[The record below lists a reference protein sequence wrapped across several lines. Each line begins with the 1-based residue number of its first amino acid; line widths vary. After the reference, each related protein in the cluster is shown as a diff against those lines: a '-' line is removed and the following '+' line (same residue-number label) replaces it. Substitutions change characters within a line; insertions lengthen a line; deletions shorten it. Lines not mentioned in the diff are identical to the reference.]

1 MDTTYHRTPLG
12 LLRLWTEVPS
22 SMPQAPEEMLSLLLS
37 WMDAPDPA
45 NRVAPMAFSLMM
57 RVKKEFPNTLTFD
70 CYLLADYFKMAAKA
84 SPQLQACLLLLRPET
99 LAVTVQALLL
109 ASDGGGED
117 MMALWV
123 KLISIPAMPPPK
135 YAMGMVNMDRWSS
148 PYPIYSL
155 VTTYFR
161 CVIRQCYSDK
171 SASSGGVDWRVMT
184 ESMLRTLSAKLHGPA
199 TAVDG
204 LRQLLMILKPAGPFR
219 NGGHGGQG
227 SILLHGA
234 VAQIFDASLLPYYER
249 LRTLWESGRVEGL
262 PPFALSLIEE
272 LIDLIRPY
280 VGDMTPAY
288 GSAQVTTA
296 AMLGLPPTAARISTT
311 PPEGMPMPPAST
323 TTAGPWPTGA
333 GQMPTTNYLL
343 PVVGDFAAPQQQ
355 QQVAPQQPAAQEKPR
370 VVYVTGSNG
379 ETVKFRKHTRRWE
392 YEYPRSKLGRHGCY
406 LGVFLQMLFLTD
418 AFCSSIYGFQLQETD
433 DLKGDDFEEGKKIL
447 DGLRLLFARMLLT
460 PYAYVEISDFI
471 KILPPSFRTGEEQ
484 DTTESA
490 RWILDKLGGCK
501 QRLVGDIFALELVH
515 KTKCETCHTISKRT
529 ETCTDI
535 GLSVPREAEVLGQ
548 GNLDVIGLLRTWSE
562 PELMTGN
569 NQYSCENCG
578 CKRDAKRWVE
588 LSSPPP
594 THLILVLYRFSFDI
608 ESCDFKKEKTVVYPD
623 MDDLSFGGAQY
634 ECYGSI
640 LHKGETIQNGHYITV
655 GRRSEA
661 TRGRWHEYN
670 DSEVTDIS
678 KEEVDRL
685 LSGLERPNTSAYMLF
700 YHMKGPNVPRGPMPV
715 MDPKITAEARDI
727 EAKAVHL
734 ND

>member
-1 MDTTYHRTPLG
+1 MDPTYHRTPLG

-22 SMPQAPEEMLSLLLS
+22 TMPQNPEELLRLLLS
-37 WMDAPDPA
+37 WMEAPDPT
-45 NRVAPMAFSLMM
+45 NRIAPMAFGLMM
-57 RVKKEFPNTLTFD
+57 RIKKDFSNTLTFD
-70 CYLLADYFKMAAKA
+70 CYLLAEYLQKISKSNAH
-84 SPQLQACLLLLRPET
+84 LQACLLLLRPET
-99 LAVTVQALLL
+99 VAVTVQALLL
-109 ASDGGGED
+109 ASDVESVED
-117 MMALWV
+117 MMGLWV
-123 KLISIPAMPPPK
+123 KLIAVPAMPPPK
-135 YAMGMVNMDRWSS
+135 YAMAMVNMDRWSS

-155 VTTYFR
+155 VSTFFR

-171 SASSGGVDWRVMT
+171 SAINGGADWRVMT
-184 ESMLRTLSAKLHGPA
+184 ESMLRTLSAKLHDPT

-204 LRQLLMILKPAGPFR
+204 LRQLLMILKPAGTSQ
-219 NGGHGGQG
+219 NGGRGQG

-249 LRTLWESGRVEGL
+249 LRTLWEAGQVDSL
-262 PPFALSLIEE
+262 PPYALTLMTE

-280 VGDMTPAY
+280 VGDMTPPY

-311 PPEGMPMPPAST
+311 PPPIPGAEERQGSFGMQT
-323 TTAGPWPTGA
+323 GPLPTGA
-333 GQMPTTNYLL
+333 AVMAPTNYLL
-343 PVVGDFAAPQQQ
+343 PVVGDLGVPLQQQ
-355 QQVAPQQPAAQEKPR
+355 QHQQLAQPPTQTKPQL
-370 VVYVTGSNG
+370 VYVTGSNG
-379 ETVKFRKHTRRWE
+379 ETVKFRKHMVGIQNYNNT
-392 YEYPRSKLGRHGCY
+392 CY

-418 AFCSSIYGFQLQETD
+418 AFCSSVYGFQLQEGE
-433 DLKGDDFEEGKKIL
+433 DLKDEDYEQGKKIL

-471 KILPPSFRTGEEQ
+471 KVLPPSFRTGEEQ

-515 KTKCETCHTISKRT
+515 KTQCQTCHTISTRL
-529 ETCTDI
+529 EPCTDI

-548 GNLDVIGLLRTWSE
+548 GSLDVNGLLKTWAE
-562 PELMTGN
+562 PEEMTGN
-569 NQYSCENCG
+569 NQYSCDNCG

-588 LSSPPP
+588 LSSAPP

-608 ESCDFKKEKTVVYPD
+608 DSCDFKKEKTVVYPD
-623 MDDLSFGGAQY
+623 MDDLVS
-634 ECYGSI
+634 
-640 LHKGETIQNGHYITV
+640 GETIQNGHYITV

-661 TRGRWHEYN
+661 PRGKWHEYN
-670 DSEVTDIS
+670 DSEVTDIT
-678 KEEVDRL
+678 KEEVNRL

-700 YHMKGPNVPRGPMPV
+700 YRMKGSNVPRGPMPIV
-715 MDPKITAEARDI
+715 DPKITAEARAV